1 MLLVVDVIM
10 NISPLPC
17 VTSALCC
24 PVIPPVAGTGATR
37 STFPNGAHLY
47 TLLCTMTTLH
57 CSMTSMIDIYIYTL
71 CGHRSLR
78 RNQLLIV
85 LPLCSY

>member
-10 NISPLPC
+10 NISSLPC
-17 VTSALCC
+17 VTTAFSC
-24 PVIPPVAGTGATR
+24 PVSPPVACTGATW

-47 TLLCTMTTLH
+47 TLCTMTTLH